1 LAATRLRP
9 TFGLTLLLCAGVA
22 TAQPGAPPTYC
33 QIAGRLLTVRA
44 VGDTVPVKFANL
56 IVLETHKGSMS
67 DELGYFVLPHLQPGR
82 VTLTISTFGRPK
94 LVDTLDLVAGE
105 SVRRTYLLPKP
116 RFDVV
121 RDSLIAL
128 GQWPPPLDPALL
140 DHMQKAHDVRV
151 FRLDPDHREW
161 GAAPDP
167 KHRVAAWRI
176 VHEAHRPSR
185 HRIEQL
191 IEAMRS
197 RPYHL
202 RGFEMYYDDWGGFQP
217 DIDVR
222 FTHDGVQVDVLL
234 CYTCDAA
241 SIWRAGK
248 WVQSG
253 DLKDWRF
260 FEFGLHAFPHDTA
273 LRKLTEP
280 RIPH

>member
-1 LAATRLRP
+1 
-9 TFGLTLLLCAGVA
+9 
-22 TAQPGAPPTYC
+22 
-33 QIAGRLLTVRA
+33 
-44 VGDTVPVKFANL
+44 
-56 IVLETHKGSMS
+56 
-67 DELGYFVLPHLQPGR
+67 
-82 VTLTISTFGRPK
+82 
-94 LVDTLDLVAGE
+94 
-105 SVRRTYLLPKP
+105 
-116 RFDVV
+116 
-121 RDSLIAL
+121 
-128 GQWPPPLDPALL
+128 
-140 DHMQKAHDVRV
+140 MQKAHDVRV